1 MRINMKNRKKHT
13 IKDMKT
19 SRITTTALAAIIS
32 LWAGAQSVVYG
43 DEESNYILRRVPLS
57 GKTEKATSV
66 PYDNK
71 GIERYRLSGIGD
83 NWYVSAE
90 TGPSFF
96 LGIPKGCGDLFD
108 RIQPSFSV
116 SVGKWHSPFFGTR
129 AKWQGFRLVSASSD
143 KTSYTLLHQDFLF
156 NVSSFFHRDC
166 FAEGARWNVSPYAG
180 LGLFRNNDL
189 DRNKLAVTYGVS
201 LSYKVCPR
209 VHVKGELSGLVTSRT
224 FDGFGARGKVGDGL
238 YTASIGIAFGI
249 GREGWNRKHGRVVE
263 KYVYADDTSYAS
275 RARSNDYSGL
285 NSLRDRLSKADSAAA
300 YFQAPVLFFF
310 KINSTTFVD
319 KQQTHNIDE
328 IAHVVKTYGLKLRI
342 IGAADSKTGSTGY
355 NRKLSIARAKYIAK
369 CFLRRGVS
377 KSQMSGASLGGVNI
391 YKPYPAN
398 RHTCVIVYQGDF
410 NQSKYEYGE

>member
-1 MRINMKNRKKHT
+1 M
-13 IKDMKT
+13 
-19 SRITTTALAAIIS
+19 
-32 LWAGAQSVVYG
+32 VYG

-129 AKWQGFRLVSASSD
+129 AKYQGFRLVNATQD
-143 KTSYTLLHQDFLF
+143 KTSYNLLQQDFLL
-156 NVSSFFHRDC
+156 NVSSFFHRDS
-166 FAEGARWNVSPYAG
+166 FAKGARWNVSPYAG
-180 LGLFRNNDL
+180 LGLFRNNDF
-189 DRNKLAVTYGVS
+189 DKNKLAVTYGLT

-238 YTASIGIAFGI
+238 YTASIGIVLDL
-249 GREGWNRKHGRVVE
+249 GREGWKRKHGNVVE
-263 KYVYADDTSYAS
+263 KYVYADEKGHGTL
-275 RARSNDYSGL
+275 ARRNDYSGL
-285 NSLRDRLSKADSAAA
+285 NSLRDRLSEADSVAA

-310 KINSTTFVD
+310 KINSTAFVD
-319 KQQTHNIDE
+319 KQQIHNIDE

-342 IGAADSKTGSTGY
+342 IGAADSKTGSKSY
-355 NRKLSIARAKYIAK
+355 NRKLSIDRAKYIAK
-369 CFLRRGVS
+369 CFLRRGVA
-377 KSQMSGASLGGVNI
+377 KSQMSGASLGGVSI

-398 RHTCVIVYQGDF
+398 RHTCVIVYKGDF